1 MLLEFNLK
9 LWGNSNMESIYF
21 WSLFLH
27 LDYRHAHAEC
37 AWACKHDVVDAKSLR
52 CWMSTRSQEN
62 WHKTKQT
69 RKQNKTDRLAT
80 LHLRLQLQ
88 HNQSSNLKFLAATCR
103 CMPLWGRCWPLCS
116 VHLISQRWSRIGS
129 HPRTGSEGMSILW
142 VAHCPHAVVSEAGLL
157 VRLMSASVAAQPGR
171 SMRCGHLEPSVA
183 RLPGFLSVPVAK
195 PQLTGTEVTT
205 NTDALPWSHVQQSVT
220 WDPLDSPYS
229 LMLISQNHH

>member
-62 WHKTKQT
+62 WHKTKHT

-116 VHLISQRWSRIGS
+116 VHLISQRWSITRL
-129 HPRTGSEGMSILW
+129 HSELDLIRGLVLRACASF
-142 VAHCPHAVVSEAGLL
+142 GLL
-157 VRLMSASVAAQPGR
+157 TAPTQWW
-171 SMRCGHLEPSVA
+171 
-183 RLPGFLSVPVAK
+183 AK
-195 PQLTGTEVTT
+195 LVY
-205 NTDALPWSHVQQSVT
+205 WCS
-220 WDPLDSPYS
+220 
-229 LMLISQNHH
+229 